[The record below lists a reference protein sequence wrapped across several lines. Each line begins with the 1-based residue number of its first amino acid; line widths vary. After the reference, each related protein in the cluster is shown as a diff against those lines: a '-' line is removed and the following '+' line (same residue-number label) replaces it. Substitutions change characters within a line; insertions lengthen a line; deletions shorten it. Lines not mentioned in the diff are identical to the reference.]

1 MSAALPLTWDA
12 AEPELRVA
20 DAMNH
25 GLVGCAPDASLRA
38 VAALMTDERVHC
50 VVVIDDASDRR
61 SLWGVVS
68 DLDLVAAATVRSLD
82 EQDAGGTAMKPAVTI
97 APHESIA
104 RAAQKMTKHGV
115 SHLVV
120 VDPVRDLPLGVI
132 STLDLARALAAAWS
146 PSSSK
151 ADEYFAAP
159 DSRGC
164 ADVVDKQLGEG
175 AMDDLRRC
183 P

>member
-1 MSAALPLTWDA
+1 MHA
-12 AEPELRVA
+12 
-20 DAMNH
+20 
-25 GLVGCAPDASLRA
+25 GLVRCAPNASLRA

-50 VVVIDDASDRR
+50 VVVIDSTSDSR

-68 DLDLVAAATVRSLD
+68 DLDLIAAATVRSLD
-82 EQDAGGTAMKPAVTI
+82 EQHARGTAIKPAVTI
-97 APHESIA
+97 APHESLA
-104 RAAQKMTKHGV
+104 RAAQRMTKHGV

-120 VDPVRDLPLGVI
+120 VDPGRDLPLGVI

-159 DSRGC
+159 NSRRSADS
-164 ADVVDKQLGEG
+164 VD
-175 AMDDLRRC
+175 
-183 P
+183 